1 MDDKHN
7 IFLASSVEPMQI
19 DVHELKVGMYVCK
32 LDKPWLESGFLFQGF
47 ELKNQADIDAVRNE
61 CKFVFIDVEKQ
72 NIALNHP
79 QKETAYLTTN
89 TLERKRPPLPKTS
102 FIQEIDRAAY
112 TYGKTSDLVR
122 SFMEDVQMG
131 KAINAAVAK
140 KVVAECVNSIIH
152 TPDALLW
159 MTQLKHRDMYTAQH
173 SMNVCILAI
182 ALGKHLNLAETEL
195 NNLGLCGMMH
205 DMGKMKVPLEI
216 LNKPEKLEP
225 KELKI
230 MQSHS
235 MWGGKLLIAS
245 KDMYAGAIDVAR
257 SHHERLDGKG
267 YPSGLNDAQI
277 TPYSRIVTIVDM
289 YDAISSDRVYQKGRS
304 HLEALKIMTDM
315 CGTQL
320 DTRLTYSFIECIG
333 IYPPGSIVELNSGE
347 IAVVIEVNP
356 HHKLKPKILLLLDE
370 DKQRRPLH
378 LIDLFL
384 EDGME
389 VGKRT
394 IKNIVRADTYN
405 INLEEYYNLG
415 LIGKG
420 LLSTGA

>member
-7 IFLASSVEPMQI
+7 IFLTSSVEPMQI

-47 ELKNQADIDAVRNE
+47 ELKNQADIDAVKKE

-72 NIALNHP
+72 NIALKNP
-79 QKETAYLTTN
+79 QKTTAYLTTG
-89 TLERKRPPLPKTS
+89 TLEKKHLHPPKTS
-102 FIQEIDRAAY
+102 FIKEIDRAAY

-216 LNKPEKLEP
+216 LNKPAKLEP
-225 KELKI
+225 KELVV

-347 IAVVIEVNP
+347 IAVVIEVNA
-356 HHKLKPKILLLLDE
+356 HHKLKPKIMLLLDE
-370 DKQRRPLH
+370 DKQRRSLH
-378 LIDLFL
+378 LVDLFL

-389 VGKRT
+389 VGNRT